1 MNKVKLYALLREPS
15 TYAGVVGVIIS
26 AFALEGFSV
35 EQATGIVASLAAI
48 FLPEAKGK
56 V

>member
-1 MNKVKLYALLREPS
+1 MNKVKMYALLREPS
-15 TYAGVVGVIIS
+15 TYAGIAGVIIS

-35 EQATGIVASLAAI
+35 EQATGIVGSLVAM
-48 FLPEAKGK
+48 FLPEAK